1 LSSRLGVLAALH
13 GGVSAVTAP
22 LTGNGSGRT
31 LAVVGITVLG
41 PLSVDNDGAA
51 LGPRDRVVLAAL
63 AVRPGEVVSADRL
76 ADALWGDGPPATWP
90 KVVQGCVVRLR
101 KALGAH
107 AIATT
112 PHGYRLDLPV
122 DEVDAQRFVR
132 LVGRGRELLTLGEPE
147 RAAHVVGEALALWRG
162 PALTEL
168 EGWEPG
174 RIEAERLEEL
184 RRDAE
189 EVRLD
194 AALRAGRHRELL
206 AEAQA
211 LVAGA
216 PLRERRWALLAL
228 AQYQA
233 GRQGEALRTLH
244 QARTVLATELGLDPG
259 PDLVALEAAILR
271 QDPALVAEPA
281 PPEPSVA
288 CPYLGLV
295 PYDVGDADAFFGRDA
310 DVAAC
315 LRRLAAAG
323 VLAVVGPSGS
333 GKSSLVRAGVAAGL
347 ERDGCRVVLITPGAH
362 PSDALTVLPAS
373 GPAPVVVVD
382 QCEEAVSL
390 CDDFSERTRFFAAL
404 AAHAERGPLVVAL
417 RADRLGELSAY
428 PSFARLV
435 EPGLYLLGAMDEADL
450 RDVIEGPA
458 HQAGLLLEPGLV
470 ELLVREAEGEPGAL
484 PLLSHALRTTW
495 ERREGRTL
503 TVDGYRDSGGIR
515 GAIAQSAEALYEQ
528 LPPEQRRLVRDLLM
542 RLVAP
547 GSDGEP
553 VRSRVPRRIV
563 ATDPA
568 HGELVERLVDAR
580 LVTSDDGV
588 VALAHEALARA
599 WPRLRGW
606 LDDDVEGQR
615 ILRHL
620 TGAADTWDAMGRPNS
635 ELYRGARLAQALDW
649 RDRAHPD
656 LTSIEGAFLDAGETL
671 ADTERRAAEHRA
683 RHQARINRRL
693 RALLAVT
700 AIFLVG
706 SVIVGFVAVGQ
717 RDRAERAGRVATARE
732 LAAAA
737 NANLDVDPERSIL
750 LALAAVEHSR
760 PAGGSVL
767 PEAEEALHR
776 AVTASRV
783 ELRVPGVGGR
793 LDWSPDGTI
802 FVTEGPEGSGMVD
815 IRDARTGESVR
826 SFRGHDGDLID
837 VAFNHD
843 GTLLATTG
851 ADGTAHI
858 WNTATGEDVHAVAGQ
873 PDIDEWL
880 GGAWGPSFSPDGSL
894 FAAAWPGE
902 GVVRILDLAT
912 GQVVREIRSVPA
924 PWLTSFD
931 PTSSRIAVAS
941 LRGGNAVV
949 VDVESGNEMF
959 TLEGHRLVL
968 MDVAWSPDGTS
979 IATAGADGSAHILD
993 AGTGSQRFA
1002 VSGGRGLLRAIDWS
1016 PDSSSL
1022 VVGNSDGTA
1031 TVWLVSEAEPRELV
1045 TLSAQDTRK
1054 GINGVAFPPDGTR
1067 VMTGDLGITATMV
1080 WDVGI
1085 TGDAEVANLPT
1096 VAIAYGAAVFTA
1108 DGRHLVATGAGGS
1121 VTVWDAHRFTSVS
1134 TLGAPAR
1141 ASPPA
1146 TLGGVTGGRPVP
1158 SGADVF
1164 AVDVSRDGRLV
1175 AVARIDGSVRVWN
1188 AETGEEAFT
1197 VDAGPTVPGMTWM
1210 DVAWNPDGDLLAV
1223 AANDGRTGRVTILN
1237 RLGRRVRVLQEEF
1250 GTAVGSVAF
1259 SANGDQLIT
1268 TRVPIVPYPGPD
1280 DGELVVWDWSE
1291 GTVERTIATPAFVAA
1306 ASSTGHLVAATNR
1319 LGTTLSGET
1328 VDVWDSATG
1337 RRVAR
1342 FAGNTGGVN
1351 ALAFSADGSRVATGN
1366 ADGTVRIW
1374 DPRSGEQLL
1383 ALRGHDAMVTS
1394 VSFSHDGSRLASVG
1408 ADGALRVWT
1417 LELDELVEIAE
1428 EEVTRTLTDEECRQY
1443 LHAPRC
1449 P

>member
-1 LSSRLGVLAALH
+1 VLAALH
-13 GGVSAVTAP
+13 CGISAVTAP

-31 LAVVGITVLG
+31 LAVVGIAVLG

-112 PHGYRLDLPV
+112 PQGYRLDLPV
-122 DEVDAQRFVR
+122 DEVDAQRFVW

-259 PDLVALEAAILR
+259 PDLIALEAAILR

-281 PPEPSVA
+281 PPEPSAA

-315 LRRLAAAG
+315 LRRLAAVG
-323 VLAVVGPSGS
+323 VLAVVGPSGC
-333 GKSSLVRAGVAAGL
+333 GKSSLVRAGVGAAL
-347 ERDGCRVVLITPGAH
+347 ERDDRRVVLVTPGPH

-373 GPAPVVVVD
+373 GPTPVLVMD

-390 CDDFSERTRFFAAL
+390 CDDIDERARFFAAL

-428 PSFARLV
+428 PGFARLV

-450 RDVIEGPA
+450 RAVIEGPA

-515 GAIAQSAEALYEQ
+515 GAVAQSAEALYGQ
-528 LPPEQRRLVRDLLM
+528 VPPEQRRLVRDLLM

-547 GSDGEP
+547 GSDGVP
-553 VRSRVPRRIV
+553 VRSRLPRRIV

-568 HGELVERLVDAR
+568 HDELVERLVDAR

-588 VALAHEALARA
+588 IALAHEALAHA

-606 LDDDVEGQR
+606 LDEDVEGQR

-620 TGAADTWDAMGRPNS
+620 TGAADTWEAMGRPDS

-649 RDRAHPD
+649 RDHAYAD
-656 LTSIEGAFLDAGETL
+656 LTPTERAFLDAGQTL
-671 ADTERRAAEHRA
+671 ADTERRAAEDRA
-683 RHQARINRRL
+683 RHQARQNRRL
-693 RALLAVT
+693 RALLSAT

-706 SVIVGFVAVGQ
+706 SIIVGFVAVGQ
-717 RDRAERAGRVATARE
+717 RERARREGRVATARE

-737 NANLDVDPERSIL
+737 NANVEVDPERSIL
-750 LALAAVEHSR
+750 LALAAVERSR
-760 PAGGSVL
+760 TDDGSVL
-767 PEAEEALHR
+767 HEAEEALHS

-793 LDWSPDGTI
+793 LDWSPDGTM
-802 FVTEGPEGSGMVD
+802 FVTEGTEGSDTVD

-826 SFRGHDGDLID
+826 SFRSRDRDILD

-851 ADGTAHI
+851 ADGTARI
-858 WNTATGEDVHAVAGQ
+858 WNTATGQEVHAVAGQ
-873 PDIDEWL
+873 PDNDEWL
-880 GGAWGPSFSPDGSL
+880 RGAWGPSFSPDGSL

-902 GVVRILDLAT
+902 DVVRILDVAT
-912 GQVVREIRSVPA
+912 GRVVHEIRSVPA
-924 PWLTSFD
+924 PWVTSFD
-931 PTSSRIAVAS
+931 PTSSRVAVAS
-941 LRGGNAVV
+941 LRSEKAVV

-959 TLEGHRLVL
+959 TLQGHRLIL
-968 MDVAWSPDGTS
+968 MDVAWSPDGTA
-979 IATAGADGSAHILD
+979 IAAAGADGRVRILD
-993 AGTGSQRFA
+993 AGTGSPRFA
-1002 VSGGRGLLRAIDWS
+1002 VSGGPGLMRAIDWS
-1016 PDSSSL
+1016 PDSSRL
-1022 VVGNSDGTA
+1022 VAGNSDGTA
-1031 TVWLVSEAEPRELV
+1031 TVWLVSEAELWKLV
-1045 TLSAQDTRK
+1045 TLSAQDTRT
-1054 GINGVAFPPDGTR
+1054 GINGVAFSPDGTR
-1067 VMTGDLGITATMV
+1067 VMTGDFGITATMI
-1080 WDVGI
+1080 WDIGI

-1096 VAIAYGAAVFTA
+1096 VAIAYGAATFTA

-1121 VTVWDAHRFTSVS
+1121 VTVWDAHTFKGVR
-1134 TLGAPAR
+1134 TLGAPAG
-1141 ASPPA
+1141 ASPPP
-1146 TLGGVTGGRPVP
+1146 TLGGATVLPPVN

-1164 AVDVSRDGRLV
+1164 SVDVSRDGRMV
-1175 AVARIDGSVRVWN
+1175 ATARFDGSVRVWD
-1188 AETGEEAFT
+1188 AETGEDAFT
-1197 VDAGPTVPGMTWM
+1197 VDPGPTVPGTTWM
-1210 DVAWNPDGDLLAV
+1210 DVTWNADGDLLAV
-1223 AANDGRTGRVTILN
+1223 AANDGSTGRVTIFD
-1237 RLGRRVRVLQEEF
+1237 RSGRILTVLQEDF

-1259 SANGDQLIT
+1259 SPDGDQVIT
-1268 TRVPIVPYPGPD
+1268 TRVPVVPYPGPD
-1280 DGELVVWDWSE
+1280 DGQLVIWDWIE
-1291 GTVERTIATPAFVAA
+1291 GTVKRTIATPAFIAA
-1306 ASSTGHLVAATNR
+1306 ASPTGHLVAATNR
-1319 LGTTLSGET
+1319 LSTNLSGET
-1328 VDVWDSATG
+1328 VDVWDTANG
-1337 RRVAR
+1337 RRVATL
-1342 FAGNTGGVN
+1342 AGNTGGTM
-1351 ALAFSADGSRVATGN
+1351 ALAFSADGSRLATAN

-1374 DPRSGEQLL
+1374 DPHSGQQLL
-1383 ALRGHDAMVTS
+1383 ALRGHNAMATS
-1394 VSFSHDGSRLASVG
+1394 VSFSPDGSRLASVG
-1408 ADGALRVWT
+1408 ADGSLRVWA
-1417 LELDELVEIAE
+1417 LDLDDLIEIAE
-1428 EEVTRTLTDEECRQY
+1428 NELTRTLTDQECQQY

-1449 P
+1449 R